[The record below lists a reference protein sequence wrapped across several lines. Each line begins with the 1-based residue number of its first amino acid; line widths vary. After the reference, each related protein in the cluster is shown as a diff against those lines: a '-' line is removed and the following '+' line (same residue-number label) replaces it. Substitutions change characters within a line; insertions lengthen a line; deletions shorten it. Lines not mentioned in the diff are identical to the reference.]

1 MSQPGKR
8 MVFLSVVAL
17 SGYLM
22 VNAIAAEKYDVR
34 WGTSQMGGTWAVLGN
49 AMLEDVLKGSPNL
62 MGSTVPMAGAANVI
76 GVHLGK
82 LNIAFSFSDTIG
94 DAWEGKEDF
103 KSVGKIQNIR
113 ILASLFP
120 EPTQFAVYADSG
132 ISSLPQLKGKKISP
146 GPRASAIE
154 IVTRR
159 IFEAYGMTTRDVQ
172 WRPLS
177 YTDATEQMLDRHI
190 DAILYGAM
198 VYPAPNLV
206 NLSSQRQIRLLS
218 LPDDIIDKLV
228 KKYKGLE
235 PFTLPAGSYKGVDY
249 PVKGIASN
257 CILIAGED
265 MPEEVAY
272 VIVKKIAENFDRYII
287 TAKAMAL
294 GKANEMGKDVG
305 FPYHPG
311 AIKYY
316 KERGWSVPPEK
327 N

>member
-1 MSQPGKR
+1 MGQKGKA
-8 MVFLSVVAL
+8 MFFISAVVLAGL
-17 SGYLM
+17 LA
-22 VNAIAAEKYDVR
+22 VNVLAAEKYDIR

-49 AMLEDVLKGSPNL
+49 AMLEGVLKGNPNL
-62 MGSTVPMAGAANVI
+62 AGSTVPMAGAANVI
-76 GVHLGK
+76 GVHQNK
-82 LNIAFSFSDTIG
+82 LNIAFSFSDTMG

-132 ISSLPQLKGKKISP
+132 ITSIPQLKGKRISP

-154 IVTRR
+154 IVTKR
-159 IFEAYGMTTRDVQ
+159 IFEAYGMTTKDVQ
-172 WRPLS
+172 WVPLS
-177 YTDATEQMLDRHI
+177 YTDAAEQMLDRHI

-206 NLSSQRQIRLLS
+206 NVSSQRQIRLLS
-218 LPDDIIDKLV
+218 LSDEVIDKMV
-228 KKYKGLE
+228 KKYKGIE

-257 CILIAGED
+257 CILIGRED
-265 MPEEVAY
+265 MPVEVAY
-272 VIVKKIAENFDRYII
+272 MIVKSIAENFDRYV
-287 TAKAMAL
+287 TVTKAMAM
-294 GKANEMGKDVG
+294 GKATEMGKDVG
-305 FPYHPG
+305 FSYHPG

-316 KERGWSVPPEK
+316 KERGWPVPPAK
-327 N
+327 D